1 MIITIT
7 PNPAVD
13 KSTSTEQLIPEKK
26 LRCTEMVVEAGG
38 GGINVSKALTKLGA
52 PNTAITTSG
61 GFNGQQLEACL
72 KKENITCIPIPIPG
86 ETREN
91 MVVME
96 ARSNNQFRF
105 VLPGPALSETDADT
119 ILSALAAL
127 PQLPSLIVGS
137 GSLPPGFKTDFYAR
151 IARFAQSN
159 NIPCLIDCSGEPLL
173 KAAEAGVFL
182 LKPNLNELSQLTG
195 KEKLETSEVREAAQQ
210 LLHSGRCKMV
220 VVSLGAQGALLVTPD
235 SHLHVTAPTVKK
247 QSTVGAGDSMVA
259 GMAYQLWKG
268 ASPEDMVRFGVAC
281 GTAATMNPGTRLF
294 NTADV
299 TRLYQWMQQQNP

>member
-26 LRCTEMVVEAGG
+26 LRCTQMVVEAGG

-52 PNTAITTSG
+52 PNTAIITSG
-61 GFNGQQLEACL
+61 GFNGSQLEACL
-72 KKENITCIPIPIPG
+72 EKDSIHFLRVPIQG

-91 MVVME
+91 MVVLE
-96 ARSNNQFRF
+96 SNSNNQFRF
-105 VLPGPALSETDADT
+105 VLPGPSLGATDADQ
-119 ILSALAAL
+119 ILNTLSTLAQKPA
-127 PQLPSLIVGS
+127 LIVGS
-137 GSLPPGFKTDFYAR
+137 GSLPPGFPTDFYAR
-151 IARFAQSN
+151 IASFASAN
-159 NIPCLIDCSGEPLL
+159 GIPCLIDCSGEPLL

-195 KEKLETSEVREAAQQ
+195 KDKLETSEVKEAARQ
-210 LLHSGRCKMV
+210 LLHTGRCKMV
-220 VVSLGAQGALLVTPD
+220 VVSLGAQGALLVTQN
-235 SHLHVTAPTVKK
+235 SHLQVAAPTVKK

-259 GMAYQLWKG
+259 GMAYQIWKG

-281 GTAATMNPGTRLF
+281 GTAATMNPGTQLFDPADVNRLF
-294 NTADV
+294 HWLN
-299 TRLYQWMQQQNP
+299 QHP